1 MAHFNPVA
9 IIAQIRVKYKH
20 YFAMETLMT
29 PLQERIAKLE
39 LKLQQEKAKQAQ
51 IEAKQRAM
59 AKKKNH
65 ADDTRRKI
73 LIGAIVLNKV
83 TNGDWPESKFIK
95 MVNVHLTRD
104 DDRAL
109 FGLAP
114 LPKDQTTDTGKSDE
128 STD

>member
-1 MAHFNPVA
+1 MAT
-9 IIAQIRVKYKH
+9 ID
-20 YFAMETLMT
+20 
-29 PLQERIAKLE
+29 ERIASLE
-39 LKLQQEKAKQAQ
+39 LKLQQEKAKRSQ
-51 IEAKQRAM
+51 IEARKRSA

-83 TNGDWPESKFIK
+83 TNGDWPESKFIN

>member
-1 MAHFNPVA
+1 
-9 IIAQIRVKYKH
+9 
-20 YFAMETLMT
+20 MT

-83 TNGDWPESKFIK
+83 TNGDWPESKFIN
-95 MVNVHLTRD
+95 MVNAHLTRD

-114 LPKDQTTDTGKSDE
+114 LPKDQATDTGDTHE
-128 STD
+128 SVD

>member
-1 MAHFNPVA
+1 
-9 IIAQIRVKYKH
+9 
-20 YFAMETLMT
+20 MT

-73 LIGAIVLNKV
+73 LVGAIVLNKV
-83 TNGDWPESKFIK
+83 AIGDWPEEKFTN
-95 MVNVHLTRD
+95 MVDTHLTRD

-114 LPKDQTTDTGKSDE
+114 LPKDQASDNGGTHE